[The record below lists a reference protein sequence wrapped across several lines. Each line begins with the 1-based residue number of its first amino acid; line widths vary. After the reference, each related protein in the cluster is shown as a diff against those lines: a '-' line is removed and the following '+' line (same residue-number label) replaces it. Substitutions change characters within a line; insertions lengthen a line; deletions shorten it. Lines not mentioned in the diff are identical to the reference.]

1 MSASDSSTPPDDPG
15 ITVWLVEDDPLFRDT
30 VEKLL
35 ADAEGITLQ
44 YAFETC
50 ETALDVLDGDFAPEV
65 FLLDISL
72 PGMSGIEGIR
82 RITTISPASHLV
94 MLTVHEDN
102 DKIFRALCAG
112 ASGYLLKPSSG
123 PEIKEAIRAARTGGA
138 PINPQI
144 ADKVLAMFTEL
155 AVPKGDYGLSDRE
168 REVLEALVEGGT
180 KRRIAGDLHISFHT
194 VDMHVRNIYEK
205 LQVHSRSGAVAKALK
220 ERLI

>member
-1 MSASDSSTPPDDPG
+1 MPPIESSSSRDDPG

-35 ADAEGITLQ
+35 SEDEEIQVQHT
-44 YAFETC
+44 FETC
-50 ETALDVLDGDFAPEV
+50 EAALELLDDDFAPEV
-65 FLLDISL
+65 FLLDVSL
-72 PGMSGIEGIR
+72 PGISGIEGLP
-82 RITTISPASHLV
+82 RIKALSPASHLV
-94 MLTVHEDN
+94 ILTVHEDN
-102 DKIFRALCAG
+102 DKIFRAICAG

-123 PEIKEAIRAARTGGA
+123 PEIKAAIRAARTGGA

-144 ADKVLAMFTEL
+144 ADKMLTMFSEL

-180 KRRIAGDLHISFHT
+180 KQRIADDLHISYHT